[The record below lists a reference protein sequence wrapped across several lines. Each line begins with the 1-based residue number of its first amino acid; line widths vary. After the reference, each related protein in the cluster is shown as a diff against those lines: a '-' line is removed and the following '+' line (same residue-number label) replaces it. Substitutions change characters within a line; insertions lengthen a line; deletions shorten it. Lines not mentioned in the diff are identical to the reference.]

1 MFYCVHCSDDVMP
14 QRWRLGYH
22 TCLPCGE
29 AVAKQHKHTIVPM
42 HKSNYV
48 PIYNLKDLVGINSK
62 GGNQKYFGA

>member
-1 MFYCVHCSDDVMP
+1 MFYCVHCSDDVN
-14 QRWRLGYH
+14 QKRWQLGYK

-48 PIYNLKDLVGINSK
+48 PIYNLQDLVGINSK
-62 GGNQKYFGA
+62 GGNQKYF

>member
-1 MFYCVHCSDDVMP
+1 MFLCVNCTDDVLP
-14 QRWRLGYH
+14 QRWRLGYR

-29 AVAKQHKHTIVPM
+29 TQAKQHKHTIVPM

-62 GGNQKYFGA
+62 GGNQKYF